1 MSLATA
7 EFARCLPQF
16 ERWQLDVSNHR
27 PSGVKAVATD
37 LRLMTSFLADRDLDQ
52 VDGPALLEF
61 VGWLRRDRGNCPA
74 AANRKISSVKTYM
87 RFLRFLQVEGAG
99 SVPASELKYVHSPW
113 RGPLQTLRSEEVL
126 RLLGGIDRSSA
137 HGVRDF
143 TVCSLLYRLGLRVG
157 EVHRLD
163 TGSLDLEGLT
173 LTVAGKGGRP
183 RVLPLVGDLPEL
195 LRQYLAVRQR
205 FYRSRGQS
213 ALFLSQK
220 GARLAVR
227 TIEENFA
234 ALVARTG
241 PFSIVKVTPHTL
253 RHAFASHA
261 VDGGNCDL
269 VVLKAVMG
277 HAMLASTEIYLHPSH
292 ETLRRAVND
301 HLANELLAGL
311 TGVEILSLQQNRR
324 L

>member
-1 MSLATA
+1 MSLAAA
-7 EFARCLPQF
+7 EFARCLPRF

-27 PSGVKAVATD
+27 PSGVKAALTD
-37 LRLMTSFLADRDLDQ
+37 LGLMVSFLAERHEDQ

-61 VGWLRRDRGNCPA
+61 VTWLRRDRANSPA

-87 RFLRFLQVEGAG
+87 RFLRFLQIEGAE
-99 SVPASELKYVHSPW
+99 SVPARELKCVHSPW
-113 RGPLQTLRSEEVL
+113 RGPPQTLRSEEVR
-126 RLLGGIDRSSA
+126 RLLDGIDRASA
-137 HGVRDF
+137 HGCRDF
-143 TVCSLLYRLGLRVG
+143 TVCNLLYRLGLRVG
-157 EVHRLD
+157 EVHRLV
-163 TGSLDLEGLT
+163 TGSVDLEGLT
-173 LTVAGKGGRP
+173 LTVDGKGGRQ
-183 RVLPLVGDLPEL
+183 RVLPLVGDLPDL
-195 LRQYLAVRQR
+195 LRQYLAVRER

-241 PFSIVKVTPHTL
+241 PFSIPKVTPHTL

-277 HAMLASTEIYLHPSH
+277 HAILASTEIYLHPSH

-301 HLANELLAGL
+301 HPANEILAGL
-311 TGVEILSLQQNRR
+311 SGVEILSLQQNRR